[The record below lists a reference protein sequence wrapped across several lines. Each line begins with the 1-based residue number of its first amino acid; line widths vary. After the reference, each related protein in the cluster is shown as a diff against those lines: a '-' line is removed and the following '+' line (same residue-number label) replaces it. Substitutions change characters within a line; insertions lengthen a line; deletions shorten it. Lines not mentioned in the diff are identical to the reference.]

1 MDDTAAIQAAID
13 SGAGIIYL
21 PNGTYMI
28 TQININRDSCV
39 LQGECSRSTSLNYL
53 GSGTVTDALVFMKHA
68 TNNFLFSVG
77 VKNLSIKA
85 AGSNYIPLYVVGSQE
100 NCVFNDL
107 VLSKTTN
114 DGLKIVSYGNYSG
127 GSDGTTPAH
136 QSQFSNIHVIL
147 DETTPTNGV
156 NLVGVQNCSFFNIT
170 CDVPNT
176 NALFGDVGINLGNEC
191 FNNTFVQIHLEDFEQ
206 PVVLANNARGNNF
219 INLSIH
225 ASGGTLVG
233 TETAISAGTN
243 CVPMSICDIRF
254 TGTVYNTVFSCA
266 SSPIT
271 VSASDVL
278 NNRYGRILLT
288 QTNNNGAATTRVS
301 FEGDHI
307 NDVRIL
313 TKHTNV
319 YYQPEKTLTANSTTP
334 AVDDR
339 NVFITANTSATSIS
353 NFASGPI
360 VTGKHW
366 CA

>member
-1 MDDTAAIQAAID
+1 
-13 SGAGIIYL
+13 
-21 PNGTYMI
+21 
-28 TQININRDSCV
+28 
-39 LQGECSRSTSLNYL
+39 
-53 GSGTVTDALVFMKHA
+53 
-68 TNNFLFSVG
+68 
-77 VKNLSIKA
+77 
-85 AGSNYIPLYVVGSQE
+85 
-100 NCVFNDL
+100 
-107 VLSKTTN
+107 
-114 DGLKIVSYGNYSG
+114 
-127 GSDGTTPAH
+127 
-136 QSQFSNIHVIL
+136 
-147 DETTPTNGV
+147 
-156 NLVGVQNCSFFNIT
+156 VGVQNCSFFNIT

-353 NFASGPI
+353 NFASGQNGQVI
-360 VTGKHW
+360 DVVVKDSNTTFVNNTSLKTNTGSNVVAGNPSCW
-366 CA
+366 RFVRTGNVWYMQ